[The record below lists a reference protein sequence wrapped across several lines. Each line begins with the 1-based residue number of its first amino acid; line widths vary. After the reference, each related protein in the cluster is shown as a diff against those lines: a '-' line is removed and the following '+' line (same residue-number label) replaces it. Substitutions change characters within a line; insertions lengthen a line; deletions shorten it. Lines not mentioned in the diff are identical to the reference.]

1 MISVDLENPSQAE
14 AVQLL
19 QEFSEDLA
27 NRYRD
32 LSEDGLWAFR
42 PEELTP
48 GRTAFVLAKLDGKP
62 VGCGALCA
70 LDDEIAEI
78 KRLFVVTG
86 ARGHGV
92 AARILAKLE
101 ELARDFGYEAIRLE
115 TGVKQPESIAL
126 FGKAGYY
133 RIPNFGRYAESPV
146 SACFE
151 KRI

>member
-1 MISVDLENPSQAE
+1 MISVDIESPSEAE

-19 QEFSEDLA
+19 QGFSADLL

-32 LSEDGLWAFR
+32 LSDDGVWAFR
-42 PEELTP
+42 PEEVTAV
-48 GRTAFVLAKLDGKP
+48 RTAFVVARLDGQP
-62 VGCGALCA
+62 VGCGALCL
-70 LDDEIAEI
+70 LDDDTAEV
-78 KRLFVVTG
+78 KRLFVVPE

-92 AARILAKLE
+92 AARILVRLE
-101 ELARDFGYEAIRLE
+101 DLARNFSYEGIRLE
-115 TGVKQPESIAL
+115 TGVKQPESMAL

-133 RIPNFGRYAESPV
+133 RIPNFGRYAESSV

>member
-1 MISVDLENPSQAE
+1 MISVETESPSQPE
-14 AVQLL
+14 AAQLL
-19 QEFSEDLA
+19 LEFSSDLA

-32 LSEDGLWAFR
+32 LSDDGLWAFR
-42 PEELTP
+42 PEEVTAV
-48 GRTAFVLAKLDGKP
+48 RTAFVVARLDGKP
-62 VGCGALCA
+62 AGCGALC
-70 LDDEIAEI
+70 LLEDDTAEI
-78 KRLFVVTG
+78 KRLFVVPE

-101 ELARDFGYEAIRLE
+101 ELARDFGYDGIRLE
-115 TGVKQPESIAL
+115 TGVKQPESMAL

-133 RIPNFGRYAESPV
+133 RIPNFGRYIESSV

>member
-1 MISVDLENPSQAE
+1 MISVDIENPSQAE

-19 QEFSEDLA
+19 QEFCEDLA

-48 GRTAFVLAKLDGKP
+48 DRTAFVLAKLDGKP
-62 VGCGALCA
+62 VGCGALCV

-78 KRLFVVTG
+78 KRLFVVTR

>member
-1 MISVDLENPSQAE
+1 MISVDIENPSQAE

-48 GRTAFVLAKLDGKP
+48 GRTAFVL
-62 VGCGALCA
+62 
-70 LDDEIAEI
+70 
-78 KRLFVVTG
+78 
-86 ARGHGV
+86 
-92 AARILAKLE
+92 E
-101 ELARDFGYEAIRLE
+101 ELAGNFGYEAIRLE

>member
-1 MISVDLENPSQAE
+1 MISVDIESPSQPE

-19 QEFSEDLA
+19 QEFSSDLV
-27 NRYRD
+27 NLYRD
-32 LSEDGLWAFR
+32 LSDDGLWAFR
-42 PEELTP
+42 AEEVTP
-48 GRTAFVLAKLDGKP
+48 LRTGFVVARLDGKP
-62 VGCGALCA
+62 VGCGALC
-70 LDDEIAEI
+70 LLEDDTAEI
-78 KRLFVVTG
+78 KRLFVVPG

-101 ELARDFGYEAIRLE
+101 ELARNFGYEGIRLE
-115 TGVKQPESIAL
+115 TGVKQPESMAL

-133 RIPNFGRYAESPV
+133 RIPNFGRYAESSV